1 MGEGF
6 GLGLCAG
13 RRGESCLRFARGFGV
28 RKEVDFIGYG
38 ASEVIEGL
46 ADIGWVVI
54 GLI

>member
-1 MGEGF
+1 MGKGF

-13 RRGESCLRFARGFGV
+13 RGGESCLRLGRGFSVG
-28 RKEVDFIGYG
+28 KEVDFIGYG
-38 ASEVIEGL
+38 ASKVIEGL